1 MDAEFVKGIIDRAL
15 EQYPEVFV
23 VAWSLSPD
31 NDIQVV
37 VDGDR
42 GVDLETII
50 ALSRALEHDPQ
61 MDRDRED
68 FSISVSSP
76 GADAPLKLPRQY
88 AKHVGRELKVTLD
101 EGEPLVGTLSRSDDQ
116 GIVLE
121 WTTREPKPVGKG
133 KHTVLHT
140 QSIPYGDIRKACVVL
155 KF

>member
-1 MDAEFVKGIIDRAL
+1 MATG
-15 EQYPEVFV
+15 
-23 VAWSLSPD
+23 AWTWRP
-31 NDIQVV
+31 
-37 VDGDR
+37 
-42 GVDLETII
+42 
-50 ALSRALEHDPQ
+50 
-61 MDRDRED
+61 
-68 FSISVSSP
+68 SSP
-76 GADAPLKLPRQY
+76 FRAPWNTIRKWIATARTFPFRSLRPPRQY

>member
-1 MDAEFVKGIIDRAL
+1 MKGCRWSRRIRAASSSAFCG
-15 EQYPEVFV
+15 EMRPSVQI
-23 VAWSLSPD
+23 SS
-31 NDIQVV
+31 
-37 VDGDR
+37 
-42 GVDLETII
+42 
-50 ALSRALEHDPQ
+50 SRL
-61 MDRDRED
+61 
-68 FSISVSSP
+68 SISVSSP